1 MQIKISLFDI
11 NLPRPLVPK
20 CVMYLPYMF
29 SWSIFNPLS
38 VDNKLELEVRI
49 GTEVINKLV
58 RLLCK
63 HMKTNV
69 TVGRLQSDK
78 WRAPTLVKIS
88 ELTSY
93 EASELL
99 SHLSYLLQG
108 SCPPIRTSMMYMGQ
122 QLDQSEV
129 VKILTTKVLL
139 FDNVLK
145 VDFE

>member
-1 MQIKISLFDI
+1 MRIKITLFDV
-11 NLPRPLVPK
+11 NLPRPLTPK
-20 CVMYLPYMF
+20 CSIYLPYMF
-29 SWSIFNPLS
+29 SWLIHNPMNVHS
-38 VDNKLELEVRI
+38 KLDLEVRI

-58 RLLCK
+58 KLLCK
-63 HMKTNV
+63 YMQTNV

-88 ELTSY
+88 SLNSY
-93 EASELL
+93 ESSELL

-108 SCPPIRTSMMYMGQ
+108 SCPAIYTEMLYMGK

-129 VKILTTKVLL
+129 VKVLTSKVLL